1 MKFKSLERE
10 VRHHVVC
17 NLSYK
22 ILHFLIQEKILSE
35 TTTLICNT
43 LVAALN
49 RILTYERK
57 IINVEYYTKNVI
69 KELNKEKEISKI
81 ILKYGNWSIDKK
93 GYYFWSTL
101 YKYYKLNN
109 IKIK

>member
-1 MKFKSLERE
+1 MKFKNLERE

-35 TTTLICNT
+35 TITLICNT
-43 LVAALN
+43 LVARLN
-49 RILTYERK
+49 SISTPERK
-57 IINVEYYTKNVI
+57 IINVEYYTKSII
-69 KELNKEKEISKI
+69 KELNKNEKISEI
-81 ILKYGNWSIDKK
+81 ILNYGNWSIDKK
-93 GYYFWSTL
+93 GYHFWKTL
-101 YKYYKLNN
+101 YEHYELNN

>member
-35 TTTLICNT
+35 TITLICNT
-43 LVAALN
+43 LIARLN
-49 RILTYERK
+49 SILTFEKK
-57 IINVEYYTKNVI
+57 IINVEYYTKSI
-69 KELNKEKEISKI
+69 IHELNKNEKISEI
-81 ILKYGNWSIDKK
+81 ILQYGNWSIDKK
-93 GYYFWSTL
+93 GYSFWRKL
-101 YKYYKLNN
+101 YEHYKLNN

>member
-35 TTTLICNT
+35 TITLICNT
-43 LVAALN
+43 LVARLN
-49 RILTYERK
+49 SILTYERK
-57 IINVEYYTKNVI
+57 IINVEYYTKSVI
-69 KELNKEKEISKI
+69 KELNKNKKISEI
-81 ILKYGNWSIDKK
+81 ILNYGNWSIDKK
-93 GYYFWSTL
+93 GYYFWRRL
-101 YKYYKLNN
+101 YEHYKLNN
-109 IKIK
+109 TKIK